1 MVYATNLWILF
12 CVVVTMVTRWSSI
25 LILLRVSISC
35 SSCFVMYEI
44 IMCLN
49 PRLPIV
55 EFVHS
60 GVWIIGTSDGC
71 NLPLFANMLGIQS
84 GVVST
89 LDVIRLNMT

>member
-12 CVVVTMVTRWSSI
+12 CVVVMVVRRWSSI
-25 LILLRVSISC
+25 LILFRLSTSF
-35 SSCFVMYEI
+35 SSGFVMHEI

-60 GVWIIGTSDGC
+60 GVWSIGTSGGC
-71 NLPLFANMLGIQS
+71 NLPLFAKISQAFKVELYPPLM
-84 GVVST
+84 
-89 LDVIRLNMT
+89 